1 MTKTIRTSRY
11 LVALAAA
18 VAGILLAFAAS
29 LSLEPPPPVEAQTT
43 TPPTWRLVT
52 DSSDAPDHTF
62 TTVKGLGQGRLV
74 VSYQDDAFEVQ
85 RPEFMEIVL
94 SRPFPTLPKGAGMDL
109 AAWHEQTGTQ
119 PYTMG
124 TDGYIRRI
132 VNGAVVSEYRLIKA
146 VPVDYRMLQVG
157 DKLTEELE
165 LVVEKVSRQQ

>member
-1 MTKTIRTSRY
+1 MTKTMRTSRY

-18 VAGILLAFAAS
+18 VAALLLAFAAS

-52 DSSDAPDHTF
+52 DSSEAPDANF
-62 TTVKGLGQGRLV
+62 PTVKGLGQGRWV

-85 RPEFMEIVL
+85 RQELMEIVL
-94 SRPFPTLPKGAGMDL
+94 SRPLLAKDAGMDL
-109 AAWHEQTGTQ
+109 AGWHEQTGAQ

-132 VNGAVVSEYRLIKA
+132 VNGVVVSEYRLIKA
-146 VPVDYRMLQVG
+146 LPVDYRVVQVG

-165 LVVEKVSRQQ
+165 LVVEKVSRQH